1 MRSTYSSCIAR
12 LFVSYFLLLL
22 PNISFGTS
30 YYMCDFED
38 AAENALWQ
46 LNTPKNENATW
57 CNLWSIGSATSC
69 DGAKSLYISNDGG
82 TTAAYSKA
90 SNIMIAW
97 REFSDSDL
105 EPGQYDLAF
114 DWRNVGDSLRAGV
127 YVAWVPESDWE
138 DMNCGLNDDISTRYW
153 LTDNMLSFGGT
164 TLLYNSSVWSHA
176 VCSLKTGGERHRLV
190 FV

>member
-38 AAENALWQ
+38 VAENALWQ

-90 SNIMIAW
+90 SNVMIA
-97 REFSDSDL
+97 
-105 EPGQYDLAF
+105 
-114 DWRNVGDSLRAGV
+114 
-127 YVAWVPESDWE
+127 
-138 DMNCGLNDDISTRYW
+138 
-153 LTDNMLSFGGT
+153 
-164 TLLYNSSVWSHA
+164 
-176 VCSLKTGGERHRLV
+176 
-190 FV
+190 